1 MPAGSQ
7 DCSASGPPT
16 PEGAGVLYATP
27 LPSHN
32 GILLNSCRKGGGEL
46 PACRCPRIAWF
57 CISAKELKAWVFCIF
72 FSHLG
77 FTVFFPFPIFPRGWG
92 EGDHTARTPY
102 FSLHRFCLGRYSFPP
117 VASGASGSFKRCAI
131 RSGWRRRLSV
141 FPLPAAGVPE
151 TLVFGRQHD
160 MRVSVPL

>member
-46 PACRCPRIAWF
+46 PACRCSRIAWF

-72 FSHLG
+72 FTLRIYAFLLVPHLS
-77 FTVFFPFPIFPRGWG
+77 TRLG

-117 VASGASGSFKRCAI
+117 VALGGSGSFKRCAP